1 MEEEN
6 DVEDERVKRK
16 VAREEELVKREK
28 VEKDVRR
35 EKLEEEDNIVL
46 INKLI

>member
-35 EKLEEEDNIVL
+35 EKLEEEDNMVL